1 MTSPTDP
8 RNDFDSPWKLALEAY
23 FSEFVHFF
31 FPQIASDIDWQRG
44 YEFLDIQL
52 QQIIRE
58 AETGRRFADKLVKV
72 WRLSGEETCVF
83 VHIEIQSQRDRN
95 FPERLFSYYYRLKD
109 RFDAPVVSLAVLA
122 DDDPRW
128 QPQEFSQELW
138 GCSVSFRFPTVK
150 LLDYGQQQS
159 VLEEST
165 NPFATVVLAHLK
177 TQETQG
183 NPDLRRE
190 TKFALARRLLSRGL
204 ERQTVIN
211 LLRFIDWLLALPPAL
226 ETLFWQDLI
235 AFEQENRMPYML
247 SLERMARDQG
257 REEGR
262 EEGRDRQVA
271 LLLRLLQRKLG
282 DIPSPL
288 ISVIRDL
295 DFDGLE
301 ALGEAVFDL
310 ESPSQVAE
318 LLIVA
323 VDPETGQEVVQSAV
337 LLKLVSGCVGEL
349 SEPTQ
354 DRLGQLSGQ
363 QAQTL
368 VREIWQWQ
376 SEADLVVWLDS
387 NSTV

>member
-95 FPERLFSYYYRLKD
+95 FAERLFSYYYRLKD

-122 DDDPRW
+122 DDAPRW

-183 NPDLRRE
+183 NPTLRQE
-190 TKFALARRLLSRGL
+190 TKFALARRLLSRGF

-262 EEGRDRQVA
+262 ERQVN
-271 LLLRLLQRKLG
+271 LLLKQLQRKLG
-282 DIPSPL
+282 DMPSPL
-288 ISVIRDL
+288 ISIIRDL
-295 DFDGLE
+295 DFDALE

-323 VDPETGQEVVQSAV
+323 VDPETGQEIVQSAV
-337 LLKLVSGCVGEL
+337 LLKLVSGCLGDL
-349 SEPTQ
+349 AEPTQ
-354 DRLGQLSGQ
+354 EHLSQLSVQ
-363 QAQTL
+363 QAQDL
-368 VREIWQWQ
+368 AQALWQWQ
-376 SEADLVVWLDS
+376 CEADLVAWLDG

>member
-1 MTSPTDP
+1 
-8 RNDFDSPWKLALEAY
+8 
-23 FSEFVHFF
+23 
-31 FPQIASDIDWQRG
+31 
-44 YEFLDIQL
+44 
-52 QQIIRE
+52 
-58 AETGRRFADKLVKV
+58 
-72 WRLSGEETCVF
+72 
-83 VHIEIQSQRDRN
+83 
-95 FPERLFSYYYRLKD
+95 
-109 RFDAPVVSLAVLA
+109 
-122 DDDPRW
+122 
-128 QPQEFSQELW
+128 
-138 GCSVSFRFPTVK
+138 VSFRFPTVK

-183 NPDLRRE
+183 NPTLRQE
-190 TKFALARRLLSRGL
+190 TKFALARRLLSRGF

-262 EEGRDRQVA
+262 ERQVN
-271 LLLRLLQRKLG
+271 LLLKQLQRKLG
-282 DIPSPL
+282 DMPSPL
-288 ISVIRDL
+288 ISIIRDL
-295 DFDGLE
+295 DFDALE

-323 VDPETGQEVVQSAV
+323 VDPETGQEIVQSAV
-337 LLKLVSGCVGEL
+337 LLKLVSGCLGDL
-349 SEPTQ
+349 AEPTQ
-354 DRLGQLSGQ
+354 EHLSQLSVQ
-363 QAQTL
+363 QAQDL
-368 VREIWQWQ
+368 AQALWQWQ
-376 SEADLVVWLDS
+376 CEADLVAWLDG